1 MRLCYESYTNNDIEC
16 ILRDLSISENLDI
29 RELINSHKIIKKT
42 SKKSKKIM
50 EIISS
55 NKKKHDIDKINSD
68 LERLRYFKH
77 LKIINSKIIN

>member
-42 SKKSKKIM
+42 SKKSR
-50 EIISS
+50 IS
-55 NKKKHDIDKINSD
+55 KSD
-68 LERLRYFKH
+68 
-77 LKIINSKIIN
+77 